1 MCTVFLVHRQ
11 GATRVS
17 RATFFSAGG
26 PDAQLHQPALPGV
39 PEPAARQ
46 HAQLLSCAPAVE
58 PVWQLAYAA
67 VLVRGAS
74 PPPTEP
80 ESMYIM
86 SAHCLTVPWASKFVK
101 CSYDQPWWLAG
112 TNTSSCPSSLRTLHI
127 PSVVMAVTNTAA
139 GGVPMCINLN

>member
-17 RATFFSAGG
+17 RATFLSAGG
-26 PDAQLHQPALPGV
+26 PDAQLHEPALSGV

-46 HAQLLSCAPAVE
+46 HAQLLSCASAVE

-67 VLVRGAS
+67 VLVHGAS

-80 ESMYIM
+80 ESIYIM
-86 SAHCLTVPWASKFVK
+86 SAHCPTVPWASKFVK
-101 CSYDQPWWLAG
+101 CSCDQPCWLAE
-112 TNTSSCPSSLRTLHI
+112 TSTSCCPSSMRTIHT
-127 PSVVMAVTNTAA
+127 PSVVMALTNIAAMGVTI
-139 GGVPMCINLN
+139 CINLT